1 MPKDSKEKSLVQRI
15 IDNPGVKLGVLG
27 GATVLGN
34 EIRKQAVG
42 SRVIREQNQARRLFD
57 PMPNNRKSLSPA
69 YDPVTGR
76 KEGLTSPAR
85 AARTQQRLKE
95 DVAGLKGLK
104 QRAQKVQAEDLAR
117 RESKGAFDALK
128 EFGKRRPKLPAGVQN
143 AVTNLGLGSRVAG
156 SSAPAPEVSK
166 NKVTPTRAQQQK
178 VRREVGVTP
187 KTRYQANAY
196 AAKLQSMAKD
206 DIFARANKPLF
217 NSPFRKPGDA
227 IKTPSL
233 GKRAL
238 NFGVVT
244 ALTALAPKGLDI
256 AGELNSQRI
265 EQNKTGK
272 KPDAKPGAGNTNT
285 AAVDERAMQAEYSRI
300 VSEANNLLAKEGYTT
315 DDARSYVLDRMSK
328 KGPVYKAYAEKN
340 VKLMR

>member
-27 GATVLGN
+27 GATILGN

-76 KEGLTSPAR
+76 KESLTSPER
-85 AARTQQRLKE
+85 AARTQRQLKE

-156 SSAPAPEVSK
+156 SSAPEPEVSK
-166 NKVTPTRAQQQK
+166 SKVTPTRAQQQQ

-196 AAKLQSMAKD
+196 AAKLQSMAKN

-217 NSPFRKPGDA
+217 SSPFRKPGDA
-227 IKTPSL
+227 VKPPSL
-233 GKRAL
+233 RRRAGM
-238 NFGVVT
+238 FVGAT
-244 ALTALAPKGLDI
+244 ALTTLAPKGLDM
-256 AGELNSQRI
+256 AGELNASRI
-265 EQNKTGK
+265 FEKKTNK
-272 KPDAKPGAGNTNT
+272 KPDNPSPKASPDAPQI
-285 AAVDERAMQAEYSRI
+285 DERAMQAEYAKI
-300 VSEANNLLAKEGYTT
+300 VEEANKNIRIAGYTT
-315 DDARSYVLDRMSK
+315 DDARNYVLDRMSR